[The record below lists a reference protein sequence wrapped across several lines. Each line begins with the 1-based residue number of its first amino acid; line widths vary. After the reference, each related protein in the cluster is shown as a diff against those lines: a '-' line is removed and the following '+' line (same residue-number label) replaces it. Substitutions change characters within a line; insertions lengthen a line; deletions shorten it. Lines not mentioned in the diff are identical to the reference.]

1 MPQHIHMAG
10 IIPVAGLETDFDQQI
25 PEVMMPVNAGFT
37 AIQKSVY
44 ECAMVGCQTIW
55 IVANNDLAP
64 IIRHTIGEWTY
75 DPVYYDTMTRFPSE
89 NRKEIPIYYVPIHP
103 KDRDKRDAYGW
114 SILYGAYSAWLVA
127 AKISKWVLPEKFYVS
142 FPLTAYDLPS
152 LRTHRL
158 EIASKDTNFFVS
170 YDGKTIK
177 DDLPIAFTFNG
188 EDFKACRN
196 HINQTTSREY
206 LPRLP
211 NQIFPT
217 QKLPFAERWSAR
229 QYSLSQIF
237 QKVSTTNKILKSV
250 DWYYDLSSWDNYCS
264 YLGSKNL
271 IEKPYEPLTKVHKHA
286 KIPYRVERTDEDT

>member
-1 MPQHIHMAG
+1 MAG
-10 IIPVAGLETDFDQQI
+10 IIPVAGLETDFNQRL

-44 ECAMVGCQTIW
+44 ECALVGCQTIW

-64 IIRHTIGEWTY
+64 IIRDTIGEWIY
-75 DPVYYDTMTRFPSE
+75 DPVYYETKSMFPSE

-152 LRTHRL
+152 LRTCRL
-158 EIASKDTNFFVS
+158 EIASRDANFFLS
-170 YDGKTIK
+170 HEGKTVK
-177 DDLPIAFTFNG
+177 DGVPIAFTFNG

-196 HINQTTSREY
+196 YINQTTSREY

-211 NQIFPT
+211 DQTFPT
-217 QKLPFAERWSAR
+217 QKLPYDERWSAR
-229 QYSLSQIF
+229 QYPLGKIFKKLSE
-237 QKVSTTNKILKSV
+237 KNKIQKSA
-250 DWYYDLSSWDNYCS
+250 DWYYDLSSWDSYCS

-271 IEKPYEPLTKVHKHA
+271 IEKPKHPLTVGHKHGR
-286 KIPYRVERTDEDT
+286 IPYRVEGINEDT